1 MHYVTH
7 PSARLNCQI
16 RFLWVWVCFI
26 YFVFCLFLFL
36 PADSHSGERRGS
48 NIQPQ
53 PGRQHHQIPR
63 YHLSHSQGTNTRT
76 HRSAAARPPGRE
88 KRLCL
93 SRDCQ
98 MRAFTVERI
107 TTAHIYPAR
116 SVFLFCLFL
125 SSCHSSVRFPCA
137 HSSSLLL
144 SVSVYLFLCLALL
157 CPLVSPPQPPP
168 TIKLL

>member
-1 MHYVTH
+1 MLVPVPPCRFTFWRAARFEY
-7 PSARLNCQI
+7 SAATRKTTPPNTQI
-16 RFLWVWVCFI
+16 SSLAF
-26 YFVFCLFLFL
+26 
-36 PADSHSGERRGS
+36 
-48 NIQPQ
+48 
-53 PGRQHHQIPR
+53 PR
-63 YHLSHSQGTNTRT
+63 YKHSHTQ
-76 HRSAAARPPGRE
+76 SAAARPPGRE